1 PFRGHS
7 DRSASP
13 SVKPCYVDS
22 RRRNDRSASPKKD
35 LRSVSPRSVRPI
47 CAEIPSSIGTYS
59 YAHYHTGT
67 VAEPPIS
74 YNGKAMGGNR
84 AKNMI
89 CNISQREEELDIR
102 GAEIDEAGRR
112 VGFAQA
118 DVREQTNS
126 LIAREEYMQQRE
138 KAVQRREQSVLQCE
152 QALQQREH
160 TSQQRE
166 QSQQHKHFEQRE
178 RGLSEREQAVT
189 AREHAS
195 HEREQAFAVFEEG
208 MLRQL
213 EGNYD
218 GVASTVSQMRRAVG
232 NAQGILA
239 NRRQQVLYHENFPH
253 VAQGTLGPG
262 RYAGSIAI
270 DGAIGALGG
279 LDQMLA
285 EGEIALLAQV
295 HNALRPQ
302 HPH

>member
-1 PFRGHS
+1 MRYNKLTS
-7 DRSASP
+7 
-13 SVKPCYVDS
+13 
-22 RRRNDRSASPKKD
+22 
-35 LRSVSPRSVRPI
+35 
-47 CAEIPSSIGTYS
+47 YS

-138 KAVQRREQSVLQCE
+138 KAVQRREQSVLRCE

-160 TSQQRE
+160 TSQQRG

-262 RYAGSIAI
+262 SSRLPSASNDLAAYTLHRQIRGFHCYRRCHWCTGRSGPDARRGRNCAPRPSSQCF
-270 DGAIGALGG
+270 ALSTSP
-279 LDQMLA
+279 LIYRRCTFRCEEIFQW
-285 EGEIALLAQV
+285 EGFEKIIKVRA
-295 HNALRPQ
+295 
-302 HPH
+302 

>member
-1 PFRGHS
+1 
-7 DRSASP
+7 
-13 SVKPCYVDS
+13 V
-22 RRRNDRSASPKKD
+22 
-35 LRSVSPRSVRPI
+35 L
-47 CAEIPSSIGTYS
+47 EILTTYS

-89 CNISQREEELDIR
+89 GNISQREEELDIR
-102 GAEIDEAGRR
+102 GAEIDEAERR

-138 KAVQRREQSVLQCE
+138 KALQQREQSVLQCE

-166 QSQQHKHFEQRE
+166 QSQQHKHYEQRE

-189 AREHAS
+189 AREHTS

-218 GVASTVSQMRRAVG
+218 GVASTVGQMRRAVG

-262 RYAGSIAI
+262 KSDSRALRTILRLTHCIGRYAGSIAI
-270 DGAIGALGG
+270 DGAIDALGG